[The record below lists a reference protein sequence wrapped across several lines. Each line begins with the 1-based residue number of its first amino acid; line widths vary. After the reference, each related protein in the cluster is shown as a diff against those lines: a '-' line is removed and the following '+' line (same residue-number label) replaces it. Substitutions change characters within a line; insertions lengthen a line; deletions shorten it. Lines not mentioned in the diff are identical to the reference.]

1 MQYLFMRYH
10 QSEVIQMGEKFIGK
24 RITELRLMRNV
35 SEYQMSLE
43 LGQSKSYVQGIT
55 SGKSLPS
62 IKQLYNIA
70 DYFNMSLAEFFDE
83 SKMDSPLLCEVRHE
97 AQKLSDDDLM
107 ALLNI
112 IRRMSS
118 YVPD

>member
-1 MQYLFMRYH
+1 
-10 QSEVIQMGEKFIGK
+10 MGEEFIGK

-70 DYFNMSLAEFFDE
+70 DYFNVSLAEFFDE
-83 SKMDSPLLCEVRHE
+83 SQLDSPLLCEVKYE
-97 AQKLSDDDLM
+97 AQKLNDDDLA
-107 ALLNI
+107 ALLSI

-118 YVPD
+118 YVRD

>member
-1 MQYLFMRYH
+1 
-10 QSEVIQMGEKFIGK
+10 MGEEFIGK

-35 SEYQMSLE
+35 SEYQMSVE

-83 SKMDSPLLCEVRHE
+83 SKLDSPLLCEVKHE
-97 AQKLSDDDLM
+97 AC
-107 ALLNI
+107 LLYTSSLQ
-112 IRRMSS
+112 IRI
-118 YVPD
+118 